1 MEDCEN
7 SVHEIIVLDDDEYS
21 NMFGEDIETRMKHVS
36 LRDHDYMSPRKEM
49 TQAGTDLQVRVKF
62 VGKTV
67 FFCILYVDFSKK
79 DIILYAHYSNNL
91 LTLNLQ
97 IKYLYMHS
105 LPDTQNNASFLDSI
119 SRMRVT

>member
-36 LRDHDYMSPRKEM
+36 LRDHDYMTPRKEM

-67 FFCILYVDFSKK
+67 FFCILYVDYLFKIKISFCMPLIQ
-79 DIILYAHYSNNL
+79 II
-91 LTLNLQ
+91 
-97 IKYLYMHS
+97 
-105 LPDTQNNASFLDSI
+105 
-119 SRMRVT
+119 

>member
-36 LRDHDYMSPRKEM
+36 LRDHDYMTPRKEM

-62 VGKTV
+62 VGKPSLSV
-67 FFCILYVDFSKK
+67 FFMLTFQKK
-79 DIILYAHYSNNL
+79 ISFCMPFIQII
-91 LTLNLQ
+91 
-97 IKYLYMHS
+97 
-105 LPDTQNNASFLDSI
+105 
-119 SRMRVT
+119 